1 MIQYVGAH
9 SVSLWSNSRG
19 SKDSTYT
26 WFNVTNKCLSVCS
39 VRNTPPV
46 CITDTSVLITS
57 VLSPPQGCSESF
69 PGCHFPKCLRL
80 RSSSALVSQTWCNL
94 PDSNPQ
100 WSPTFLV
107 PVPWTGSFDHSFSP
121 APYQLTHGPV
131 LAHEPGLGCLS
142 CREFQRFVRGFLIMI
157 WWVFKVLVTQ
167 FELQFDKNVTLFNRK
182 LQTRHCFNNWWSYFL
197 MFYSSGK

>member
-107 PVPWTGSFDHSFSP
+107 PVPWTCS
-121 APYQLTHGPV
+121 
-131 LAHEPGLGCLS
+131 
-142 CREFQRFVRGFLIMI
+142 
-157 WWVFKVLVTQ
+157 
-167 FELQFDKNVTLFNRK
+167 VTLIV
-182 LQTRHCFNNWWSYFL
+182 WSFFL
-197 MFYSSGK
+197 SGPILIDPRTSIGPRTGAWVPQL